1 MMKKINLGVLVS
13 GSGSN
18 LQSIIDHIE
27 RKALDAEIK
36 IIISNNPNAYALER
50 AKKHHIPS
58 VIIEQKDFPNREDF
72 DRKIIEV
79 LRFHSTDLIVMAGF
93 MRVLSPLFLKAFP
106 RRIVNIHPALLPSF
120 PGLHGQKQAFDY
132 GVKFS
137 GCTVHFVDE
146 GVDTGPIIIQ
156 AVVPVLE
163 DDTEETLA
171 QRILKEEHR
180 IYPRAIQLYSEGKL
194 KIVGR
199 KVHIK
204 DIPHTKEIPLHNP
217 PLTDINKKMAD

>member
-1 MMKKINLGVLVS
+1 MKKINLGVLVS

-27 RKALDAEIK
+27 RKELDAEIK
-36 IIISNNPNAYALER
+36 IIVSNNPGAYALER
-50 AKKHHIPS
+50 ARKHHIPS
-58 VIIEQKDFPNREDF
+58 VVVHHADYADRDDF

-79 LRFHSTDLIVMAGF
+79 LRFHSVDLVVMAGF
-93 MRVLSPLFLKAFP
+93 MRVLSPSFLKAFP
-106 RRIVNIHPALLPSF
+106 RRILNIHPALLPAF
-120 PGLHGQKQAFDY
+120 PGLHGQKQAFHY

-146 GVDTGPIIIQ
+146 GVDTGPIVIQ
-156 AVVPVLE
+156 AVVPVFE
-163 DDTEETLA
+163 DDTEETLS

-180 IYPRAIQLYSEGKL
+180 IYPRAIQLYSEGRL

-199 KVHIK
+199 KVQIK
-204 DIPHTKEIPLHNP
+204 DAPKSKEIPLHNP
-217 PLTDINKKMAD
+217 PLADINKQPVD

>member
-1 MMKKINLGVLVS
+1 MKKINLGVLVS

-27 RKALDAEIK
+27 RKELDAEIK
-36 IIISNNPNAYALER
+36 IIISNNPNAFALER

-58 VIIEQKDFPNREDF
+58 VVVEQKDFLNREDF

-79 LRFHSTDLIVMAGF
+79 LRFHSADLVVMAGF
-93 MRVLSPLFLKAFP
+93 MRVLSPSFLKAFP
-106 RRIVNIHPALLPSF
+106 KRIVNIHPALLPAF

-156 AVVPVLE
+156 AIVPVLE
-163 DDTEETLA
+163 DDTEETLS

-180 IYPRAIQLYSEGKL
+180 IYPRAIQLFSEGKI

-204 DIPHTKEIPLHNP
+204 DVPKIKEIPLHNP
-217 PLTDINKKMAD
+217 PLADINTQLTD